1 MIFFYDIPILMGS
14 LHFEIRLEADAVD
27 KELLFA
33 KTGSVFPASLHGFL
47 GSTYVGKMWS
57 VILHGF
63 WAFWAIGLIG
73 VSCSLSLK
81 LHGHLLS
88 VFFFFG
94 DTSFG
99 PLRFG
104 GYIPPNWCQLK
115 VNSLT
120 NELNAGPEFQR
131 SRLRKTQ
138 KMCYLLA
145 APRTSLDGPA
155 RDILEKWP
163 ISRGQA
169 SGRCSF
175 KKQKKTHVAMASRT
189 AERLAASLPA
199 KWSLEEKITG
209 TANSRAGPGSADLI
223 HHGFPWGV
231 YLILGAR
238 DF

>member
-1 MIFFYDIPILMGS
+1 MTSPFWWGRSISRSAWRLTLWTRSCYLPKRDRYFQHLCMGS
-14 LHFEIRLEADAVD
+14 LARLMLGKCDRWFYTDFGHF
-27 KELLFA
+27 
-33 KTGSVFPASLHGFL
+33 GPSGWSGFPAACPLNYMGICW
-47 GSTYVGKMWS
+47 V
-57 VILHGF
+57 
-63 WAFWAIGLIG
+63 
-73 VSCSLSLK
+73 C
-81 LHGHLLS
+81 
-88 VFFFFG
+88 FFFG

-131 SRLRKTQ
+131 SRLRKTHRRCVTCWLRLGLHWMDQ
-138 KMCYLLA
+138 
-145 APRTSLDGPA
+145 RGTSLKNGPYPEDRP
-155 RDILEKWP
+155 RDDAP
-163 ISRGQA
+163 SR
-169 SGRCSF
+169 S
-175 KKQKKTHVAMASRT
+175 KKKTHVAMASRT

-231 YLILGAR
+231 YLILGGR